1 MSRKPSPRG
10 HPMSVIGSI
19 KTNVAA
25 NTALL
30 NLENTVTTLQNTQS
44 EISTGLAVSS
54 AKDNASYFSIASV
67 LRSDSSALGNVS
79 DTLNLG
85 DSSLTVASNAL
96 ANITTTLGDIKNQLV
111 NATAPGADMK
121 VIQQQITQDQAQL
134 TAAAQSA
141 NFNGQN
147 FLSVDSS
154 ATGYNSTKSFVSSY
168 SRDSTGAI
176 SVGFINIDTSNT
188 ALFDANTTGY
198 DPTTKGAITTT
209 LTASTA
215 AAAPP
220 AGVAGANTFTA
231 TAANGQL
238 QITSYTQS
246 NGGANYYANTINIG
260 NVSTANGT
268 PAVTETAG
276 TGTALGGLTQ
286 AAIGAGDTV
295 GGIATGTMAG
305 TAAPAY
311 DSTNHTLTFYVLEN
325 DSANPGQYAYNKY
338 VVNNFTPSTGK
349 GYLDSVDAT
358 TSGSYTDASGN
369 VTNTA
374 PGGTGVSI
382 AGANGIDISNFTD
395 SPADMAKLNA
405 LEKQVDAAISNV
417 ASSAATLGAG
427 QARIESQQ
435 SFVTS
440 LQTSIND
447 GVGGLV
453 DADLNL
459 VSTRLQALQV
469 QQQLGVQSLSIANQS
484 SQMILKLF
492 G

>member
-1 MSRKPSPRG
+1 
-10 HPMSVIGSI
+10 MSVIGSI

-30 NLENTVTTLQNTQS
+30 NLENTVTSLQNTQS

-54 AKDNASYFSIASV
+54 AKDNASYFSIATV
-67 LRSDSSALGNVS
+67 LRSDSSALSNVS

-85 DSSLTVASNAL
+85 DSSLSVASTAL
-96 ANITTTLGDIKNQLV
+96 AKISTTLSDIKNQLV
-111 NATAPGADMK
+111 SATAPGADMK

-134 TAAAQSA
+134 RAAAQSA

-147 FLSVDSS
+147 FLSTNSS
-154 ATGYNSTKSFVSSY
+154 PATYNSTKSFVSSY

-176 SVGFINIDTSNT
+176 SIGFINIDTSQT
-188 ALFDANTTGY
+188 ALFDANNAGY
-198 DPTTKGAITTT
+198 NPTTKGAITTT
-209 LTASTA
+209 LDAAAAS
-215 AAAPP
+215 AAPP
-220 AGVAGANTFTA
+220 AGIAGANAFTA

-238 QITSYTQS
+238 QITSYTQD

-286 AAIGAGDTV
+286 AGIGTGDTV

-311 DSTNHTLTFYVLEN
+311 SAANHTLTFYVLEN
-325 DSANPGQYAYNKY
+325 DSANAGQYAYNQY
-338 VVNNFTPSTGK
+338 VVSNFTPSTGK
-349 GYLDSVDAT
+349 GSLDKVDAT
-358 TSGSYTDASGN
+358 TNGSYTDASGN

-382 AGANGIDISNFTD
+382 AGANGIDITNFTN
-395 SPADMAKLNA
+395 SPQDLAKLNA

-417 ASSAATLGAG
+417 AASAATLGAG
-427 QARIESQQ
+427 QARIESQK

-440 LQTSIND
+440 LQTSVND
-447 GVGGLV
+447 GVGALV

-459 VSTRLQALQV
+459 VSTKLQALQV

>member
-1 MSRKPSPRG
+1 MDSGTTPVPARQLSPFRRFGVPQGSRRESPEPRPNCTSPYANPG
-10 HPMSVIGSI
+10 PICRSNRLVERAGAAVCKWCRIGC
-19 KTNVAA
+19 
-25 NTALL
+25 
-30 NLENTVTTLQNTQS
+30 
-44 EISTGLAVSS
+44 
-54 AKDNASYFSIASV
+54 
-67 LRSDSSALGNVS
+67 
-79 DTLNLG
+79 
-85 DSSLTVASNAL
+85 
-96 ANITTTLGDIKNQLV
+96 
-111 NATAPGADMK
+111 
-121 VIQQQITQDQAQL
+121 
-134 TAAAQSA
+134 
-141 NFNGQN
+141 
-147 FLSVDSS
+147 LS
-154 ATGYNSTKSFVSSY
+154 G
-168 SRDSTGAI
+168 
-176 SVGFINIDTSNT
+176 VGFINIDTSNT

-198 DPTTKGAITTT
+198 DPTTQGAITTT

-382 AGANGIDISNFTD
+382 AGPNGIDLSNFTD
-395 SPADMAKLNA
+395 SPADMA
-405 LEKQVDAAISNV
+405 
-417 ASSAATLGAG
+417 
-427 QARIESQQ
+427 
-435 SFVTS
+435 
-440 LQTSIND
+440 
-447 GVGGLV
+447 
-453 DADLNL
+453 
-459 VSTRLQALQV
+459 
-469 QQQLGVQSLSIANQS
+469 
-484 SQMILKLF
+484 
-492 G
+492 